1 MNTFAG
7 ELMGKDGLP
16 LFPGSENSF
25 LVKIELYPNEKGEEE
40 KPFVIVEPDGSRRIW
55 NGTGGD
61 AERGNQHGQGSAAV
75 NVRIKE
81 DLARCSL
88 SIRLRTRPRRNGSSH
103 QTFCNFN
110 VVGF

>member
-81 DLARCSL
+81 DLALQPLYSVENPPAPKRIEPSDFL
-88 SIRLRTRPRRNGSSH
+88 H
-103 QTFCNFN
+103 FK
-110 VVGF
+110 VVDF